1 MLSAMA
7 LEDSTEFFFLD
18 LAGALGARPGAVW
31 HADVDLKDVEEE
43 FSVGFWRSVIAAERE
58 DLFVHKAPRPVAVDL
73 GAFLRGWVEN
83 GAPPKDELPAELRAG
98 CGLQALD

>member
-1 MLSAMA
+1 M
-7 LEDSTEFFFLD
+7 
-18 LAGALGARPGAVW
+18 
-31 HADVDLKDVEEE
+31 DLKDVEEE